1 MRVKVFIVDQVEMLG
16 KWGYNSVN
24 IMYLCEKRNHLR
36 SRCVQWVMVF
46 HWKLYSKP

>member
-1 MRVKVFIVDQVEMLG
+1 MRVMVFIVDQVENV
-16 KWGYNSVN
+16 WEDENYNVVN

-46 HWKLYSKP
+46 NWE